1 MRRGLFIVLAL
12 GCASAPEARAP
23 MEPALLFEG
32 MGDHKR
38 RVSTDNERAQR
49 YFDQGLALVYGF
61 NHDEAAESFSYA
73 AHLDP
78 DCAAAHWGEAY
89 ALGPN
94 YNKDHPSAEQN
105 ERSLAALER
114 ARRARNA
121 SPVERDLI
129 AALALRFTDP
139 QPKDRTALNEAY
151 AGAMGELWKKYP
163 EDDDIGTLYA
173 DALMNLN
180 AWKLWSKD
188 GKPRRHTEE
197 IIATLKRVLKMN
209 VNHPLANHLY
219 IHALEPSPN
228 PKRAEEAADRLA
240 GLVPGIGHLV
250 HMPGHIYMRIGRY
263 MDSVETNRKATALD
277 RAYFARKK
285 GTQGV
290 YHWYHAHNEHFLAW
304 SAMYAG
310 RYEDAVLAC
319 ERIVAALPEEFLSK
333 PPAAEYVTSIYHVY
347 VRFGKWGQL
356 LAAPPPPSTR
366 HYALAM
372 HHYGRGIAYANTARF
387 GEARSEAAAFERH
400 AAAVPRD
407 MATRRV
413 PAHDV
418 LEVARQM
425 LAGETAFLSGDERQ
439 DKEKG
444 LEHLRRAVSA
454 EDGFRYQ
461 EPSSWMMPARHAL
474 GALLLDAGEVEEAEA
489 VYREDLELHA
499 ENGWALNGLA
509 ECLERQGRTGEAAD
523 VRRRFDD
530 AWSHATVKT
539 NASCYCRRGADG
551 VAAK

>member
-38 RVSTDNERAQR
+38 RVSTDNELAQR
-49 YFDQGLALVYGF
+49 YFDQGLALAYGF

-73 AHLDP
+73 ARLDP

-94 YNKDHPSAEQN
+94 YNRARRSAEYN
-105 ERSLAALER
+105 ERALAALER

-129 AALALRFTDP
+129 DALARRFTDP
-139 QPKDRTALNEAY
+139 RPKDRTALNEAY
-151 AGAMGELWKKYP
+151 AAAMGELWKKYP
-163 EDDDIGTLYA
+163 DDGDVGTVYA

-188 GKPRRHTEE
+188 GKPWRHTEE
-197 IIATLKRVLKMN
+197 IIATLERVIAAN
-209 VNHPLANHLY
+209 VNHPGANHLY
-219 IHALEPSPN
+219 IHAIEPSPN
-228 PKRAEEAADRLA
+228 PARAEAAADRLA

-250 HMPGHIYMRIGRY
+250 HMPGHIYTRIGRY
-263 MDSVETNRKATALD
+263 MDAIETNKKATALD

-285 GTQGV
+285 GTQGL
-290 YHWYHAHNEHFLAW
+290 YHWTHAHNEHFLAW

-310 RYEDAVLAC
+310 RYEDALLSC
-319 ERIVAALPEEFLSK
+319 ERIVAAVPEEFRDK
-333 PPAAEYVTSIYHVY
+333 PLAAEYVTSIYHVY
-347 VRFGKWGQL
+347 VRFGRWEQL
-356 LAAPPPPSTR
+356 LAAPPPPSK
-366 HYALAM
+366 HPYALAM

-387 GEARSEAAAFERH
+387 GQARSEAAAFERH
-400 AAAVPRD
+400 AAGVPKD
-407 MATRRV
+407 MVNRRV

-425 LAGETAFLSGDERQ
+425 LAGETAFQSGDE
-439 DKEKG
+439 EKG
-444 LEHLRRAVSA
+444 LEHLRRAVST

-474 GALLLDAGEVEEAEA
+474 GALLLDAGEVEEAET
-489 VYREDLELHA
+489 VYRKDLQLHA

-509 ECLERQGRTGEAAD
+509 ECLESLGRTDEAAD
-523 VRRRFDD
+523 VRLRFED

-539 NASCYCRRGADG
+539 NASCFCRRGAAA
-551 VAAK
+551 VAAE